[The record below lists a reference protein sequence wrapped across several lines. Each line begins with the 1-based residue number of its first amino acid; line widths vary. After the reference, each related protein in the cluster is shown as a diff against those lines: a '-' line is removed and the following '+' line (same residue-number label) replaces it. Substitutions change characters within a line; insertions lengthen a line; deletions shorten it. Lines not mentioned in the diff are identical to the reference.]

1 MKRRIYLLMSKVL
14 LTALLA
20 TTALFGQYKLESTG
34 APPDELA
41 PAVKE
46 ALQASGAKIVGADG
60 SALCEIWFRKS
71 LPSGPASTEQG
82 VSLTTVPHGA
92 MLGVIRFPK
101 RGQDRRGLTIPEGV
115 YTLRYS
121 LFPPDGNHQ
130 GVAAQRDF
138 LLLVPAAG
146 DTDVNST
153 PSFKEVV
160 AMSAKTTGGSH
171 PASLSLWKDEA
182 GHEPGLVQEGE
193 SDWVLHAKIGDTA
206 IGLIVVG
213 VFQG

>member
-1 MKRRIYLLMSKVL
+1 MSRVL

-20 TTALFGQYKLESTG
+20 VTALFGQYKLESGG

-41 PAVKE
+41 PAIKE
-46 ALQASGAKIVGADG
+46 ALQPTGAKIVGANG
-60 SALCEIWFRKS
+60 SVLCEIWFRKT

-82 VSLTTVPHGA
+82 VSLNTVPHGA
-92 MLGVIRFPK
+92 LLGAIRYPQ
-101 RGQDRRGLTIPEGV
+101 RGQDRRGLAIPEGV

-130 GVAAQRDF
+130 GVAPQRDF
-138 LLLVPAAG
+138 LLLVAAAG

-160 AMSAKTTGGSH
+160 ALSAKSIKGTH

-182 GHEPGLVQEGE
+182 GQEQGLAQEGE
-193 SDWVLHAKIGDTA
+193 SDWVLHTKIGDTP

-213 VFQG
+213 IFQG